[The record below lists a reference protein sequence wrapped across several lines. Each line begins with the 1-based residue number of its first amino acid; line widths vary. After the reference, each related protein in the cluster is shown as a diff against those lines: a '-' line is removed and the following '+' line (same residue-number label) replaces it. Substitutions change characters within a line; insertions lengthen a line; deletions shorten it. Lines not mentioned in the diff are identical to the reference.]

1 MATVKWQPESLG
13 EKLDAKRCALG
24 WKNLEISIGRSDS
37 KHSACNFHICPLHTI
52 LCWVHSIWH
61 LFYSVWQTVWHV
73 LWHSFKHSIKN
84 LFWFFWHLFQA
95 LVLAF
100 YLASIRHLFWQK
112 FWHSIWY
119 LHAREF
125 KTCWKARPGW
135 NVLICGM
142 LATYTRK
149 QRSIAQ
155 KIIQKASPHLDTKCC
170 AK

>member
-1 MATVKWQPESLG
+1 MLKGVHLAGKTWKFQSVVPIQSTRLVTFIYARCTRSCVG
-13 EKLDAKRCALG
+13 FILSGIYSILSGKLSGMYYDILS
-24 WKNLEISIGRSDS
+24 SILSRIYSD
-37 KHSACNFHICPLHTI
+37 
-52 LCWVHSIWH
+52 
-61 LFYSVWQTVWHV
+61 
-73 LWHSFKHSIKN
+73 
-84 LFWFFWHLFQA
+84 FFWHLFQA